1 MNDRIKEKLKTQ
13 IAISQIKNEEKNNM
27 NKNEKF
33 VFKNIGIAAC
43 VIISLTGVAFAGSKV
58 VESIWKTPATYE
70 FSYELSEEEKN
81 NAITEE
87 EAKNKASEYLR
98 KIGLD
103 EEITGLQLE
112 KSEFEHEAFWDIGFE
127 SGTMII
133 DGKGNFKSLNI
144 PSYNYTIPN
153 NYGITR
159 EEARKVARELLSKYN
174 PHNNND
180 EYELVSLKRNAEED
194 ENAYIW
200 YAEFYKKYGDLLNPH
215 ERINIGW
222 IPTITGLYSLNIEN
236 IEYEKNEQ
244 VISKEDAIK
253 IATEKDKT
261 IETRYNITSVEAE
274 IGIDKMN
281 TDVVYRAE
289 NLENYEIEMLRNFEK
304 QEDGTYQVKE
314 NAVFY
319 KVEDRVRKVWEVTI
333 YYDHYEFDYPERYVY
348 FVDTTTGE
356 IIGGDKYY
364 GNTMN
369 IKNLIADPYNLIEK

>member
-13 IAISQIKNEEKNNM
+13 IAISQIKNEEKNAM

-43 VIISLTGVAFAGSKV
+43 VIMSLTGVVFAGSKV
-58 VESIWKTPATYE
+58 VESIWKTPDTYE

-81 NAITEE
+81 NAISEE
-87 EAKNKASEYLR
+87 DAKSKASEYLR

-112 KSEFEHEAFWDIGFE
+112 KSVFEHEVIWFIGFE
-127 SGTMII
+127 SGTMIM
-133 DGKGNFKSLNI
+133 DSKGNFKSLNI

-159 EEARKVARELLSKYN
+159 EEARKVARELLGKYN
-174 PHNNND
+174 PQNNND
-180 EYELVSLKRNAEED
+180 DYELVSLKRNANED

-200 YAEFYKKYGDLLNPH
+200 YAEFYKKYGDLLNPY

-222 IPTITGLYSLNIEN
+222 IPTINGLYSLNIEN
-236 IEYEKNEQ
+236 IKYENNEQ

-253 IATEKDKT
+253 IATEKDKL
-261 IETRYNITSVEAE
+261 IETRYNITSADAE

-281 TDVVYRAE
+281 TDVVYRE
-289 NLENYEIEMLRNFEK
+289 EIDDYYDNGMLNNFQE
-304 QEDGTYQVKE
+304 QEDGTYQVKD

-319 KVEDRVRKVWEVTI
+319 RVEDRVRKVWEVTI
-333 YYDHYEFDYPERYVY
+333 NYDYYKYEYPERYVY
-348 FVDTTTGE
+348 FVDATTGE
-356 IIGGDKYY
+356 IIGGNKFY
-364 GNTMN
+364 GNSMK
-369 IKNLIADPYNLIEK
+369 IKNLIADPYNVIEK

>member
-13 IAISQIKNEEKNNM
+13 IAISQIKNEEKNAM

-43 VIISLTGVAFAGSKV
+43 VIMSLTGVVFAGSKV
-58 VESIWKTPATYE
+58 VESIWKTPDTYE

-87 EAKNKASEYLR
+87 DAKNKASEYLR

-103 EEITGLQLE
+103 EEITGLELA
-112 KSEFEHEAFWDIGFE
+112 KSVLEHEVIWDIGFE
-127 SGTMII
+127 SGTMIM

-159 EEARKVARELLSKYN
+159 EEARKVARELLGKYN
-174 PHNNND
+174 PQNNND
-180 EYELVSLKRNAEED
+180 EYELVSLKRNANED

-222 IPTITGLYSLNIEN
+222 IPKINGLYSLNIEN
-236 IEYEKNEQ
+236 IEYENNEQ

-261 IETRYNITSVEAE
+261 IETRYNITSAEAE

-281 TDVVYRAE
+281 VDVLYRTE
-289 NLENYEIEMLRNFEK
+289 DKEYYDNGLLGNFEIK
-304 QEDGTYQVKE
+304 QDGTYQVKD

-319 KVEDRVRKVWEVTI
+319 RVEDRVRKVWEVTI

-348 FVDTTTGE
+348 FVDATTGE
-356 IIGGDKYY
+356 IIGGNKFY
-364 GNTMN
+364 GNSMK
-369 IKNLIADPYNLIEK
+369 IKNLISDPYNVIEK

>member
-13 IAISQIKNEEKNNM
+13 IAISQIKNEEKNTM

-43 VIISLTGVAFAGSKV
+43 VIMSLTGVVFAGSKV
-58 VESIWKTPATYE
+58 IESIWKTPDTYE

-81 NAITEE
+81 NAISEE
-87 EAKNKASEYLR
+87 DAKNKASEYLK

-103 EEITGLQLE
+103 EEITGLELV
-112 KSEFEHEAFWDIGFE
+112 KSVLEHEVIWDIGFE

-133 DGKGNFKSLNI
+133 DGNGNFKSLNI

-159 EEARKVARELLSKYN
+159 EEARKVARELLDKYN
-174 PHNNND
+174 PQNNND
-180 EYELVSLKRNAEED
+180 EYELVSLKRNADED

-222 IPTITGLYSLNIEN
+222 IPTINGLYSLSIEN
-236 IEYEKNEQ
+236 IKYENNEQ

-253 IATEKDKT
+253 IATEKDKL
-261 IETRYNITSVEAE
+261 IETRYNITSAEAE

-281 TDVVYRAE
+281 VDVLYRTE
-289 NLENYEIEMLRNFEK
+289 DKEYYDNGLLGNFELK
-304 QEDGTYQVKE
+304 QDGTYQVKD

-319 KVEDRVRKVWEVTI
+319 RVEDRVRKVWEVTI

-348 FVDTTTGE
+348 FVDATTGE
-356 IIGGDKYY
+356 IIGGNKFY
-364 GNTMN
+364 GNSMK
-369 IKNLIADPYNLIEK
+369 IKNLISDPYNVIEK